1 MYRARIKDNGLH
13 VFAVQIDNEPA
24 WYTDKHKL
32 ICWTCDAGVN
42 AKGTYVKRNGASYRA
57 HFALNPNTRHTA
69 TCPFNPVEVI
79 TSIAQGAQG
88 LAHVDDGVLKLTLP
102 GDLADVAPV
111 PDETKPEL
119 PPQDVRAQQ
128 IDTVPP
134 PLPPLLNCAAKIARF
149 LQLNAFDDKVVAKFK
164 VQPYGRKTTIPWGRF
179 CYGPTTDAYADLAAR
194 LDPQRPEKAAPS
206 HPIAVYGTVQRARP
220 DDSGRPFVSL
230 ADHSDLDGTKF
241 EVVLRSM
248 HPTLI
253 KPLTASTHVLAVGKW
268 KIFNRGRVPQLVM
281 FADEAWQIAYWHSD
295 ENTGTATQPTS
306 PPALTPHQ
314 RATERPAR
322 TPSTRARRPTKA
334 VARSGRRR
342 DVPTRHTTT
351 PHPAI
356 PRTAPPT
363 LPTPLAVAEPDS
375 TQQQPQPP
383 APAAPQSPPAGQPR
397 TPPPVPAAPSADQ
410 EPITP
415 AVPPAPPKPSR
426 PPRPASTPLPPRRR
440 WRAGLAGWLRRR
452 KKRQD

>member
-1 MYRARIKDNGLH
+1 MYRARIKDNGAH

-32 ICWTCDAGVN
+32 TCWKCDAAVN

-102 GDLADVAPV
+102 GDLKDVAPV
-111 PDETKPEL
+111 PDETKPLL
-119 PPQDVRAQQ
+119 PPQDVTAQQ
-128 IDTVPP
+128 INTVPP

-179 CYGPTTDAYADLAAR
+179 CYGPTTDAYAELAAR
-194 LDPQRPEKAAPS
+194 LDPQRPEKTAPS
-206 HPIAVYGTVQRARP
+206 HPIAVYGTVQRVRR
-220 DDSGRPFVSL
+220 DNKGRRFVYL
-230 ADHSDLDGTKF
+230 ADHGDLDGKEF

-253 KPLTASTHVLAVGKW
+253 KPLTAGTHVLAVGTW
-268 KIFNRGRVPQLVM
+268 KVFNRGRVPQLVL

-295 ENTGTATQPTS
+295 ENTGTTTQPTS

-322 TPSTRARRPTKA
+322 TPATRARRPTQA
-334 VARSGRRR
+334 AGGRSGRRR
-342 DVPTRHTTT
+342 DVPMRRTTT
-351 PHPAI
+351 PPPA
-356 PRTAPPT
+356 TPPAV
-363 LPTPLAVAEPDS
+363 PTPPAVAAPDS
-375 TQQQPQPP
+375 TQQRPHPP
-383 APAAPQSPPAGQPR
+383 APAAPQSPPAGPPR
-397 TPPPVPAAPSADQ
+397 TPPPAPAVPSTDQ
-410 EPITP
+410 QPITP
-415 AVPPAPPKPSR
+415 AVLPIPPKPSR
-426 PPRPASTPLPPRRR
+426 PPRPVSPPLPPRRR
-440 WRAGLAGWLRRR
+440 RRAGLAGWLRRR
-452 KKRQD
+452 KKRRD